1 MVKYFMKIDFVMPE
15 LEFAQDELWK
25 SFLSLMSAKHI
36 RFIIIITLASI
47 ILLPELH
54 LVLQSIGKLL
64 E

>member
-1 MVKYFMKIDFVMPE
+1 MIKYFVKIDFVMPE
-15 LEFAQDELWK
+15 VDLAQDELWQ
-25 SFLSLMSAKHI
+25 SSLSLMSAKHI
-36 RFIIIITLASI
+36 RFIIIVTLASI